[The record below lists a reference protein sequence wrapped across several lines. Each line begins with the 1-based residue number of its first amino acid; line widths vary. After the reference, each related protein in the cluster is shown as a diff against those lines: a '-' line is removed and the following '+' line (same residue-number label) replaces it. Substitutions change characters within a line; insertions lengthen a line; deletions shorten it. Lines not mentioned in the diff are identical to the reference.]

1 MKTLAAVL
9 ILSACALA
17 ASPARA
23 GLADRRAAADGD
35 VNAALR
41 LGVQRDTEAIP
52 MLRDFAE
59 SRPDSDNMG
68 HAARLALAKLG
79 DGGWEKALIKG
90 LAKKKPLASRLRA
103 IRALGYVGD
112 RETVKHLIP
121 LLSETGE
128 VSNTAVEA
136 LGDILPSVQ
145 TRLLLS
151 EPNNPNRAG
160 QWQRWWNDS
169 RLLPPQA
176 WE

>member
-1 MKTLAAVL
+1 MRILAAAVTFF
-9 ILSACALA
+9 ACALLA
-17 ASPARA
+17 VPARA
-23 GLADRRAAADGD
+23 DLADRRAAADGD
-35 VNAALR
+35 ANAALR

-59 SRPDSDNMG
+59 SRPDSDGMG
-68 HAARLALAKLG
+68 HAARLALARLG
-79 DGGWEKALIKG
+79 DAGWEKDLLKNLG
-90 LAKKKPLASRLRA
+90 KKKPQQTRLRA

-112 RETVKHLIP
+112 RETVKHLVP
-121 LLSETGE
+121 LLSEKGE

-169 RLLPPQA
+169 RKLPPQS

>member
-1 MKTLAAVL
+1 MKSLIAAAL
-9 ILSACALA
+9 FLACALLA
-17 ASPARA
+17 APARA
-23 GLADRRAAADGD
+23 DLADRRAAADGD
-35 VNAALR
+35 ANAALR
-41 LGVQRDTEAIP
+41 LGVQKDTEAIP

-59 SRPDSDNMG
+59 GRPDTDNLG
-68 HAARLALAKLG
+68 HAARLALARLG
-79 DGGWEKALIKG
+79 DGGWEKDLIKG
-90 LAKKKPLASRLRA
+90 LAKKKPLPSRLRA

-121 LLSETGE
+121 LLSEKGE

-136 LGDILPSVQ
+136 LGDILPAVQ

-169 RLLPPQA
+169 RTLPPQS

>member
-1 MKTLAAVL
+1 MRTLAACLVL
-9 ILSACALA
+9 LACALLA
-17 ASPARA
+17 APARA
-23 GLADRRAAADGD
+23 DLADRRAAADGD
-35 VNAALR
+35 ANAALR

-59 SRPDSDNMG
+59 SRPDTDNMG
-68 HAARLALAKLG
+68 HAARLALARLG
-79 DGGWEKALIKG
+79 DGGWEKDLLKG
-90 LAKKKPLASRLRA
+90 LSKKKPQAARLRA

-112 RETVKHLIP
+112 RETVKRLVP
-121 LLSETGE
+121 LLSEKGE
-128 VSNTAVEA
+128 ISNTAVEA

-169 RLLPPQA
+169 RSLPPQS